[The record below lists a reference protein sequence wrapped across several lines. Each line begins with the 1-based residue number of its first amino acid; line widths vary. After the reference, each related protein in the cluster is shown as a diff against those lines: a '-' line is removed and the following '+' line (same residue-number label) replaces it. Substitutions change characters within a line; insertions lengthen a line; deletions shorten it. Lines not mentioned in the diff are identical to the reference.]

1 MLKLFL
7 FIFYINIMFV
17 FGYNIVPI
25 SPTNYIPYSRVKKI
39 FLDIYGMQKNNNYT
53 IEHVVP
59 QSNFKKDK
67 YLKSDMHNLFYY
79 PTKLNTHRSNYKYIS
94 DFKFYEKSMLLD
106 DKGNSIQ
113 YEYPIKLDKEK
124 ICIKTA
130 NKKLFLPCEKYRGE
144 IARASMYFLACYPNF
159 KDIILNN
166 VIDPYTIITWHHEY
180 PVNDFEI
187 HKNEIIFD
195 HQGNHN
201 VFVKEPGLL
210 KEYMEKIL
218 NIELCFYKKYF
229 F

>member
-1 MLKLFL
+1 MLK
-7 FIFYINIMFV
+7 ND
-17 FGYNIVPI
+17 I
-25 SPTNYIPYSRVKKI
+25 SAC
-39 FLDIYGMQKNNNYT
+39 Q
-53 IEHVVP
+53 
-59 QSNFKKDK
+59 
-67 YLKSDMHNLFYY
+67 DMHNLYLTHKHF
-79 PTKLNTHRSNYKYIS
+79 NNHRSNYKYIS